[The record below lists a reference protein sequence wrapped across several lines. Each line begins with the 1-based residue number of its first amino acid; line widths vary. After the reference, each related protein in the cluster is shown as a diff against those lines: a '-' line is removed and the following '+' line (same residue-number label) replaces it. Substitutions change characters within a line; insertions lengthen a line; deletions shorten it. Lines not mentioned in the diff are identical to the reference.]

1 MYQKLGIGGFH
12 IDRGAGQQDKVR
24 FSLEKKF
31 PYYVDHAAD
40 KGFLFLTGQ
49 NAESVK
55 GKSDLLIRPHSLA
68 DPQTIAALK
77 AHLEKNIT
85 ATRNGFVL
93 AYSFD
98 DEISLAKLISPAD
111 VDIHPLSLA
120 RFRIWLKQRYGAIE
134 KLNQQWDS
142 RFKNFDDVMPQG
154 FEQIRQKIKEL
165 PMSQWNLSPWMDF
178 RQFMDSQFSAVLSEL
193 VQYSNQ
199 LAPDIPAGFVGGQS
213 PNTWGGYD
221 YARLSRAVQWME
233 AYNIHE
239 TNEILRSFWN
249 EERRPRMQ
257 TFFST
262 KNPKADSWFLWY
274 YLLHGNQ
281 AVIAWPE
288 GWFHPSPQPLPEAER
303 GAYIAP
309 YILADAAVFKE
320 IQGKISEPFVD
331 SKTKFMADP
340 IGIYYSHPGIQASWA
355 MDALL
360 HGKTW
365 SKLFSSTDNEHQSM
379 GILRRSWCK
388 LLEDSGFQYEFISYL
403 DVMEKEPDLS
413 RRFKVII
420 LPKML
425 CISDKEARVLKKFV
439 GQGGTLIADQFCGI
453 FDEHGK
459 AREKRASDKLN
470 ITLTELPS
478 AYLEKRY
485 SSYGEEF
492 RTNIA
497 RILKNAGL
505 TPRVKIYEAGKS
517 PNMIEALFWKNE
529 SRVYL
534 GIVKNPVRIEG
545 LDGAE
550 TDIRLEF
557 QEPVELKNL
566 RTERSLGRKKVFED
580 RFKPYEANV
589 YEVIGYSYTYPH
601 F

>member
-1 MYQKLGIGGFH
+1 
-12 IDRGAGQQDKVR
+12 
-24 FSLEKKF
+24 
-31 PYYVDHAAD
+31 
-40 KGFLFLTGQ
+40 
-49 NAESVK
+49 VK

-68 DPQTIAALK
+68 DPQTIADLK

-98 DEISLAKLISPAD
+98 DEISLGKLISPAD

-120 RFRIWLKQRYGAIE
+120 SFRIWLKQRYSTIE
-134 KLNQQWDS
+134 TLNQQWNS
-142 RFKNFDDVMPQG
+142 GFKNFDDVMPQG
-154 FEQIRQKIKEL
+154 FEQIRQKIKEM
-165 PMSQWNLSPWMDF
+165 PMSAWNLSRWMDF
-178 RQFMDSQFSAVLSEL
+178 RQFMDFQFSDVLSEL
-193 VQYSNQ
+193 VRYTNELSPN
-199 LAPDIPAGFVGGQS
+199 IPAGFVGGLS

-249 EERRPRMQ
+249 AERRPRMQ
-257 TFFST
+257 TFFSS

-288 GWFHPSPQPLPEAER
+288 GWFKPHPQPLPETER

-309 YILADAAVFKE
+309 HIVADEAVFKE

-331 SKTKFMADP
+331 PKTKFIADP
-340 IGIYYSHPGIQASWA
+340 IGIYYSHPSIQASWA
-355 MDALL
+355 ADALV
-360 HGKTW
+360 HGNTW
-365 SKLFSSTDNEHQSM
+365 SQLFASTDNEIQSM

-388 LLEDSGFQYEFISYL
+388 ILEDSGFQYEFISYL
-403 DVMEKEPDLS
+403 DVMEKEPDLI

-425 CISDKEARVLKKFV
+425 CVSDKEAQVLKKFV
-439 GQGGTLIADQFCGI
+439 LQGGTLITDKFCGM

-459 AREKRASDKLN
+459 ARGKRALEGVK

-478 AYLEKRY
+478 DYLAKRFSADGEKWRI
-485 SSYGEEF
+485 
-492 RTNIA
+492 NIA
-497 RILKNAGL
+497 RILEKAGL
-505 TPRVKIYEAGKS
+505 TPRVKIYEAGKF
-517 PNMIEALFWKNE
+517 PNMIEALFWKNENKVYLGHHLNRNSMKELLFWKNE

-534 GIVKNPVRIEG
+534 GIVKNPVGTEG

-550 TDIRLEF
+550 TDIRIEF

-566 RTERSLGRKKVFED
+566 RTERSLGRKKVFGD

-589 YEVIGYSYTYPH
+589 YEVIGSSYSAPH